1 MMLFEVGD
9 EVRVRQ
15 PTNLFHSE
23 LGKVVSID
31 HVKLLYKVIF
41 HRGNSD
47 VYTCFDLILVKRQGE
62 TSMKFKVGDKV
73 KVSDSWRGNSGKV
86 GTISRTDWGTMYKYR
101 VEFEDADPESF
112 REEELELVKE
122 EETSMKFKVGDKV
135 KVKDSWFGHDGQVG
149 VVLDTDNY
157 EPYNYNIKFDT
168 EGDNGRR
175 DENFMGDSLELV
187 TEEEEKV
194 MKFKVGDKVKV
205 SNSWGGNTGNV
216 GEITERNG
224 GYHYPYCVTF
234 EVGND
239 ESFREEEL
247 ELVKEEEK
255 VMNFKVGD
263 KVKVKDSWFGFTG
276 EVGLIVRIDGPAKY
290 PYRVKFDVVD
300 EEDEELF
307 AEGSLE
313 LVKEKQSFTKSDL
326 KTGMGVV
333 LRDGTKGHVLLG
345 TEAGD
350 VIRFINGGS
359 NQWASVDEY
368 DENMIDCDTSAMD
381 LIEVY
386 SSRFAYACLTDRVFN
401 QDCVF
406 KREEPKSEPKPEPE
420 PTKMTMKE
428 INEHFGKAIEIIE

>member
-1 MMLFEVGD
+1 
-9 EVRVRQ
+9 
-15 PTNLFHSE
+15 
-23 LGKVVSID
+23 
-31 HVKLLYKVIF
+31 
-41 HRGNSD
+41 
-47 VYTCFDLILVKRQGE
+47 
-62 TSMKFKVGDKV
+62 
-73 KVSDSWRGNSGKV
+73 
-86 GTISRTDWGTMYKYR
+86 
-101 VEFEDADPESF
+101 
-112 REEELELVKE
+112 
-122 EETSMKFKVGDKV
+122 
-135 KVKDSWFGHDGQVG
+135 
-149 VVLDTDNY
+149 
-157 EPYNYNIKFDT
+157 
-168 EGDNGRR
+168 
-175 DENFMGDSLELV
+175 
-187 TEEEEKV
+187 

-205 SNSWGGNTGNV
+205 SNSWEGRSGEV
-216 GEITERNG
+216 GEIIGADDRYKFKYT
-224 GYHYPYCVTF
+224 VAF
-234 EVGND
+234 ND
-239 ESFREEEL
+239 GFAESFREGEL

-255 VMNFKVGD
+255 AMKFKVGD

-333 LRDGTKGHVLLG
+333 LRDGSKGHVLLG

-368 DENMIDCDTSAMD
+368 DENMIDCDMSAMD
-381 LIEVY
+381 IIEVY

-428 INEHFGKAIEIIE
+428 INEHFGKPIEIVE

>member
-31 HVKLLYKVIF
+31 HVKLTYKVVF

-112 REEELELVKE
+112 KEEELESVK
-122 EETSMKFKVGDKV
+122 
-135 KVKDSWFGHDGQVG
+135 
-149 VVLDTDNY
+149 
-157 EPYNYNIKFDT
+157 
-168 EGDNGRR
+168 
-175 DENFMGDSLELV
+175 
-187 TEEEEKV
+187 EEEKV
-194 MKFKVGDKVKV
+194 MKFKVGDKVK
-205 SNSWGGNTGNV
+205 
-216 GEITERNG
+216 
-224 GYHYPYCVTF
+224 
-234 EVGND
+234 
-239 ESFREEEL
+239 
-247 ELVKEEEK
+247 
-255 VMNFKVGD
+255 
-263 KVKVKDSWFGFTG
+263 
-276 EVGLIVRIDGPAKY
+276 
-290 PYRVKFDVVD
+290 
-300 EEDEELF
+300 
-307 AEGSLE
+307 
-313 LVKEKQSFTKSDL
+313 VKEKQSFTKSDL

-333 LRDGTKGHVLLG
+333 LRDGSKGHVLLG

-428 INEHFGKAIEIIE
+428 INEHFGKAIEIVE

>member
-112 REEELELVKE
+112 KEEELE
-122 EETSMKFKVGDKV
+122 S
-135 KVKDSWFGHDGQVG
+135 
-149 VVLDTDNY
+149 
-157 EPYNYNIKFDT
+157 
-168 EGDNGRR
+168 
-175 DENFMGDSLELV
+175 
-187 TEEEEKV
+187 
-194 MKFKVGDKVKV
+194 
-205 SNSWGGNTGNV
+205 
-216 GEITERNG
+216 
-224 GYHYPYCVTF
+224 
-234 EVGND
+234 
-239 ESFREEEL
+239 
-247 ELVKEEEK
+247 VKEEEK
-255 VMNFKVGD
+255 VMKFKVGD

-313 LVKEKQSFTKSDL
+313 LVKEKDNYPTLKQAYKS
-326 KTGMGVV
+326 
-333 LRDGTKGHVLLG
+333 LLEIQKELTTLEESMMRTVRHTR
-345 TEAGD
+345 TEIA
-350 VIRFINGGS
+350 RN
-359 NQWASVDEY
+359 Y
-368 DENMIDCDTSAMD
+368 
-381 LIEVY
+381 
-386 SSRFAYACLTDRVFN
+386 
-401 QDCVF
+401 
-406 KREEPKSEPKPEPE
+406 EELAELESKILEAAKQ
-420 PTKMTMKE
+420 
-428 INEHFGKAIEIIE
+428 

>member
-1 MMLFEVGD
+1 MVKIGDRVQIDETCSNYYGRCGMVIGDDFCATFPYEVEFD
-9 EVRVRQ
+9 DSD
-15 PTNLFHSE
+15 TC
-23 LGKVVSID
+23 
-31 HVKLLYKVIF
+31 IF
-41 HRGNSD
+41 NGE
-47 VYTCFDLILVKRQGE
+47 DLIVLS
-62 TSMKFKVGDKV
+62 T
-73 KVSDSWRGNSGKV
+73 
-86 GTISRTDWGTMYKYR
+86 
-101 VEFEDADPESF
+101 
-112 REEELELVKE
+112 KE
-122 EETSMKFKVGDKV
+122 EKVMKFKVGDKV

-149 VVLDTDNY
+149 VVFRTDNY

-168 EGDNGRR
+168 EGDNERR

-187 TEEEEKV
+187 TEEEETS
-194 MKFKVGDKVKV
+194 MK
-205 SNSWGGNTGNV
+205 
-216 GEITERNG
+216 
-224 GYHYPYCVTF
+224 
-234 EVGND
+234 
-239 ESFREEEL
+239 
-247 ELVKEEEK
+247 
-255 VMNFKVGD
+255 FKVGD

-333 LRDGTKGHVLLG
+333 LRDGSKGHVLLG

-368 DENMIDCDTSAMD
+368 DENMIDCDISPMD
-381 LIEVY
+381 IVEVY

-406 KREEPKSEPKPEPE
+406 KREEPESEPKPEPE

>member
-1 MMLFEVGD
+1 
-9 EVRVRQ
+9 
-15 PTNLFHSE
+15 
-23 LGKVVSID
+23 
-31 HVKLLYKVIF
+31 
-41 HRGNSD
+41 
-47 VYTCFDLILVKRQGE
+47 
-62 TSMKFKVGDKV
+62 MKFKVGDKV
-73 KVSDSWRGNSGKV
+73 RMIRDTYGDRGKI
-86 GTISRTDWGTMYKYR
+86 GTLEKIDTSTMPYCVVFDDGRKEWCYGH
-101 VEFEDADPESF
+101 EFKLL
-112 REEELELVKE
+112 EEEKV
-122 EETSMKFKVGDKV
+122 MKFKVGDKV

-149 VVLDTDNY
+149 VVLDIDNY

-168 EGDNGRR
+168 EGDNERR

-194 MKFKVGDKVKV
+194 MK
-205 SNSWGGNTGNV
+205 
-216 GEITERNG
+216 
-224 GYHYPYCVTF
+224 
-234 EVGND
+234 
-239 ESFREEEL
+239 
-247 ELVKEEEK
+247 
-255 VMNFKVGD
+255 FKVGD

-313 LVKEKQSFTKSDL
+313 LVKQSFTKSDL

-333 LRDGTKGHVLLG
+333 LRDGSKGHVLLG

-368 DENMIDCDTSAMD
+368 DENMIDCDISAMD
-381 LIEVY
+381 IVEVY
-386 SSRFAYACLTDRVFN
+386 SSKYAYCYLTDRVFN
-401 QDCVF
+401 QDCVL
-406 KREEPKSEPKPEPE
+406 KREEPKPEPKPEPE

-428 INEHFGKAIEIIE
+428 INEHFGKPIEIVE

>member
-1 MMLFEVGD
+1 MLFEVGD

-31 HVKLLYKVIF
+31 HVKLVYKVVF

-73 KVSDSWRGNSGKV
+73 KVKDSWRGNSGKV
-86 GTISRTDWGTMYKYR
+86 GTISRAGWGTMYKYR
-101 VEFEDADPESF
+101 VEFEDADPEAF
-112 REEELELVKE
+112 KEEELELVKE
-122 EETSMKFKVGDKV
+122 EEKEMEFKVGDKVRMIRNTCGNRGKIGTLEKIDTSTMPYHVVFDDGRKEWCHGHEFKLLREETSMKFKVGDKV
-135 KVKDSWFGHDGQVG
+135 KVKDSWFGRDGQVG
-149 VVLDTDNY
+149 VVFKVDNL

-168 EGDNGRR
+168 EGDNERR
-175 DENFMGDSLELV
+175 DENFMGDSLEL
-187 TEEEEKV
+187 
-194 MKFKVGDKVKV
+194 
-205 SNSWGGNTGNV
+205 
-216 GEITERNG
+216 
-224 GYHYPYCVTF
+224 
-234 EVGND
+234 
-239 ESFREEEL
+239 
-247 ELVKEEEK
+247 
-255 VMNFKVGD
+255 
-263 KVKVKDSWFGFTG
+263 
-276 EVGLIVRIDGPAKY
+276 A
-290 PYRVKFDVVD
+290 
-300 EEDEELF
+300 
-307 AEGSLE
+307 
-313 LVKEKQSFTKSDL
+313 KQSFTKSDL

-333 LRDGTKGHVLLG
+333 LRDGSKGHVLLG

-368 DENMIDCDTSAMD
+368 DENMIDCDTSAVD
-381 LIEVY
+381 IIEVY

-428 INEHFGKAIEIIE
+428 INEHFGKAIEVIE